1 MKEMVRDLGH
11 AARRLRRDP
20 LFTVVALL
28 TLALGFGATI
38 GMFSV
43 MNALLLKPLPV
54 HQPDR
59 LVRVTRATA
68 RAGSEAAF
76 AYPAYLQIREPNTAF
91 SGIAAFTMTPVSLGD
106 GDGTRRAVI
115 TFVSDNYF
123 EVLGVAPAA
132 GRFLAPA
139 DGRPGAF
146 PVVVLGWDE
155 WQRHFA
161 GSRSVIGQPLRVN
174 GVAATVVG
182 VAPPGF
188 NGVIGMLSMDA
199 WASFPTYRDA
209 VAGASM
215 EAPNRSWLSVF
226 GRLAPGVGI
235 QQAGAALTPRLRSE
249 GAAEP
254 GGSNAPRIILTP
266 LRAAFGS
273 ARAALTALT
282 ALLLATAVLVLG
294 IASTNVAGLMLARS
308 LAREKEFAL
317 RAALGA
323 SRGRLLVQSLAE
335 SALLWVCGAGLG
347 LMIAVLIVKRLPGVM
362 PVQRTFPVRL
372 YLDTSLDARV
382 LVVASVVSLIAGLAF
397 GAVPALRASSSDL
410 MLLLRD
416 GAGPG
421 RSRSW
426 VHGVALAAQAGGSV
440 LLLIIA
446 GLFARSMQHATKVDP
461 GFEPDGVAWAAV
473 DVAAPG
479 VAAAPSEKSLH
490 RMAAAMRDDPRAS
503 SVAVSSEVPLG
514 GSISTTGVRAG
525 KVDLASVRVVSVS
538 GGYFR
543 TLRIPILKGRDFQGE
558 IGEAAGGQAIVSRT
572 TAARLW
578 PGDAAVGRHLELR
591 NGTWTVVGVVGDV
604 QSGRL
609 GEAAQPVVYLPYS
622 PDGGEA
628 HFFVRSRGS
637 VRDATGVL
645 QRGLSVALPGAPV
658 NGPAPLRD
666 VILSSMPQG
675 ALAGIV
681 GGFSVLGLLLTTIG
695 LFGAVSFFIVQGTR
709 EIGIRA
715 ALGASPTAVARFVAG
730 RGAGPA
736 LSGVL
741 VGLALALGSSR
752 LLRSF
757 FSGLNPWDPA
767 TFVVS
772 LALIATVGGSAAL
785 VPALRVARRS
795 PARNLHA
802 R

>member
-1 MKEMVRDLGH
+1 MMDMVRDFGH

-20 LFTVVALL
+20 VFTGVALL

-43 MNALLLKPLPV
+43 MNALLLRPLPV
-54 HQPDR
+54 YEPDR

-68 RAGSEAAF
+68 QAGSEGAF
-76 AYPAYLQIREPNTAF
+76 GYPAYLRMREPSPAF
-91 SGIAAFTMTPVSLGD
+91 SGIAAFTLSPVSLED
-106 GDGTRRAVI
+106 GYGTRRAVI
-115 TFVSDNYF
+115 TFASDNYF
-123 EVLGVAPAA
+123 RVLGVVPAA
-132 GRFLAPA
+132 GRFFAPD
-139 DGRPGAF
+139 DGRPGAP

-155 WQRHFA
+155 WHRRFA
-161 GSRSVIGQPLRVN
+161 GSRSVIGKPLRVN

-209 VAGASM
+209 VAGESM
-215 EAPNRSWLSVF
+215 DAPNRSWLSVF
-226 GRLAPGVGI
+226 GRLAPRVGI
-235 QQAGAALTPRLRSE
+235 ERAGAALTPGSRS
-249 GAAEP
+249 AESNEA
-254 GGSNAPRIILTP
+254 GGPSAPRIILTP

-273 ARAALTALT
+273 GRVALTALS

-308 LAREKEFAL
+308 LAREKEFAM

-323 SRGRLLVQSLAE
+323 SRGRLLVQSLTE

-347 LMIAVLIVKRLPGVM
+347 LMIAVLIVKRLPGMM

-372 YLDTSLDARV
+372 YLDASLDARV
-382 LVVASVVSLIAGLAF
+382 LVFAIMVSLVAGLAF
-397 GAVPALRASSSDL
+397 GAVPALRASGSDL

-416 GAGPG
+416 SAGPG

-426 VHGVALAAQAGGSV
+426 VHGAALATQAGGSV

-446 GLFARSMQHATKVDP
+446 GLFARSMQHAGIVDP
-461 GFEPDGVAWAAV
+461 GFDPDGVAWAAV
-473 DVAAPG
+473 DVAAP
-479 VAAAPSEKSLH
+479 AAARGENSVR
-490 RMAAAMRDDPRAS
+490 RMAAAMREDPRAS

-514 GSISTTGVRAG
+514 GSISTTAARAG
-525 KVDLASVRVVSVS
+525 KVELASVRVVSVS

-543 TLRIPILKGRDFQGE
+543 TLRIPMLRGRDFQGE
-558 IGEAAGGQAIVSRT
+558 IGEAAGAQAIVSRT

-578 PGDAAVGRHLELR
+578 PGDAAVGHHLEVR
-591 NGTWTVVGVVGDV
+591 NRSWTVVGVVDDV

-622 PDGGEA
+622 PEDGEA
-628 HFFVRSRGS
+628 HFFVRSPGS
-637 VRDATGVL
+637 TRDAIGVL
-645 QRGLSVALPGAPV
+645 RRGLGVALPGAPV

-675 ALAGIV
+675 VLAGII
-681 GGFSVLGLLLTTIG
+681 GGFSVLGIVLTTIG
-695 LFGAVSFFIVQGTR
+695 LFGAVSFFIVQSAR

-715 ALGASPTAVARFVAG
+715 ALGAPPTALARFVVG
-730 RGAGPA
+730 RGAAPA
-736 LSGVL
+736 LT
-741 VGLALALGSSR
+741 GLSIGFALALGFSR

-757 FSGLNPWDPA
+757 FAGLNPWDPA
-767 TFVVS
+767 TFFLS

-785 VPALRVARRS
+785 VPAVWAVTRS
-795 PARNLHA
+795 PARNLHE